1 MKSLKIPRITS
12 LLIIMLVSASVN
24 VTGSTEGILLRH
36 HFSAGQHAQAITQV
50 MLKGNSQFAEAL
62 AATDLKIRLH
72 RTFTVQTVDSFGNAT
87 IRINLARMQTDG
99 LMDGRA
105 FNQKEDYRQKS
116 EFNKDLTGEEL
127 ERVMFGQTTMTVE
140 VSPLGQVRG
149 NQNTLTQ
156 MGISLPMDPGSGG
169 GFELPSFPTQP
180 VTVGDRW
187 TENGTILNRYGGDT
201 PQGQWVYQLSRISP
215 SAKGRVAIIRYRK
228 VTDLSRMNLG
238 GMQGLSAGSLGSLG
252 ETPSPGRDAHP
263 LAAIGGLVIELEGQ
277 IEFNIDYGIVLK
289 TAQQGSWNL
298 QMDSTHDSRQR
309 KTRLEQKG
317 MQMMV
322 QTQMQWTGV
331 QPPQKPQPSLQQPF
345 RQNQPLLRPSQPQPP
360 PPQLPEPEINLPAN
374 PELP

>member
-140 VSPLGQVRG
+140 VSPRTGW
-149 NQNTLTQ
+149 
-156 MGISLPMDPGSGG
+156 GIRIPSLRWESPCRWIRSGG

-187 TENGTILNRYGGDT
+187 TERTI
-201 PQGQWVYQLSRISP
+201 
-215 SAKGRVAIIRYRK
+215 
-228 VTDLSRMNLG
+228 
-238 GMQGLSAGSLGSLG
+238 
-252 ETPSPGRDAHP
+252 
-263 LAAIGGLVIELEGQ
+263 
-277 IEFNIDYGIVLK
+277 
-289 TAQQGSWNL
+289 
-298 QMDSTHDSRQR
+298 
-309 KTRLEQKG
+309 
-317 MQMMV
+317 
-322 QTQMQWTGV
+322 
-331 QPPQKPQPSLQQPF
+331 
-345 RQNQPLLRPSQPQPP
+345 
-360 PPQLPEPEINLPAN
+360 
-374 PELP
+374 